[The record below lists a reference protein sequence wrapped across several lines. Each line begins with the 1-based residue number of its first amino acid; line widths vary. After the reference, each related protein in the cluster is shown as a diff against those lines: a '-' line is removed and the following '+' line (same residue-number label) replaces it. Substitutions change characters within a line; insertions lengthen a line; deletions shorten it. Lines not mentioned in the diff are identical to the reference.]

1 MSPTSSKRAR
11 ITTTALLATGLIAG
25 TGAASASAHEGPGSA
40 QSRQPQSQSQ
50 TQTQTQ
56 TRQATPTKQSGK
68 DTRPAAKKSADA
80 GARDSGKREAQQ
92 RKRPVRDGS
101 GTASRGTST
110 GSTSSTGAATRGAT
124 AAGTS
129 AGTSA
134 SSSSVGTTASSTAS
148 AAATSTTNTTA
159 TSVSTTGLQPNAV
172 QTLQAIRAN
181 FPQITTIG
189 GVRADSL
196 PDHPS
201 GHALDLMIPGYG
213 TSAGRAL
220 GDQVA
225 AYLTSHADEL
235 DVKYVIWRQ
244 QIWVDGAS
252 GWRAMA
258 DRGGVTANH
267 YDHVHVTVN

>member
-40 QSRQPQSQSQ
+40 QSRQ
-50 TQTQTQ
+50 TQTQ
-56 TRQATPTKQSGK
+56 TRQATPKKQSGK
-68 DTRPAAKKSADA
+68 HTRPAAKKSADA

-101 GTASRGTST
+101 GTATRGTSSGSAGTPTRGTST
-110 GSTSSTGAATRGAT
+110 GSTGTTTAGSSASTGGSSGSTSS
-124 AAGTS
+124 GTS
-129 AGTSA
+129 SA
-134 SSSSVGTTASSTAS
+134 T
-148 AAATSTTNTTA
+148 TSTTSTTTA
-159 TSVSTTGLQPNAV
+159 TSISTTGLQPNAV

-181 FPQITTIG
+181 FPQITTTG

-201 GHALDLMIPGYG
+201 GRALDLMIPGYG

-225 AYLTSHADEL
+225 AYLISHADEL

-267 YDHVHVTVN
+267 YDHVHVTVH